1 MLHVWLVPVLI
12 IFGAVLL
19 IFFLVIKSR
28 GGTGVRTEGR
38 TVVDKPDEEP
48 PA

>member
-1 MLHVWLVPVLI
+1 MLHVWLVPALI
-12 IFGAVLL
+12 VLL
-19 IFFLVIKSR
+19 LILLVFFLVIKNR